1 VNNMNTLFQA
11 NKAIVYFTIMALVL
25 LFVGLNQSWALALG
39 IINMSLISAIMAL
52 GVNIQWG
59 YAGLMNV
66 GIMGFAALGGVSVV
80 LIAQQPVTEAVD
92 AGGIKML
99 IALIMGAATI
109 TAGILL
115 NRRGVNKW
123 LIAAIVVTGYL
134 FTRYYFSEAAD
145 IIEKVDPAIT
155 GYLGGFG
162 LPIAFSWIV
171 GGVIAAGAAWWVGKI
186 TLGLRTDY
194 LAIATLGISEIILY
208 VIKNEDWF
216 VRGLKNVYGLPR
228 PVPYEVDM
236 QQSEWFQNVVTWIH
250 KSELQ
255 LLSQTEQI
263 DKLSD
268 YVREAAVVF
277 VKLCYSGLFIAILVA
292 LIVLSNL
299 ALNSPWGRKVR
310 AIRDNE
316 VAASAMGK
324 DIKRQHLQIFVLGSA
339 IVGIAGALLVT
350 YDGIFI
356 PTAYLPLRFTF
367 LIWVMVILGGSGNN
381 MGSVL
386 GAFIIWFIWIQSG
399 PMGLWF
405 VEMLSNN
412 MSEGST
418 SLEFIEDRV
427 HYLRLVFMGSI
438 LLLIMRFSPSG
449 LLPEKNKELQFCCK
463 WLLH

>member
-1 VNNMNTLFQA
+1 MVNNMNTLFQA
-11 NKAIVYFTIMALVL
+11 NKAIIYFIIMALVL
-25 LFVGLNQSWALALG
+25 IFVGLNQSWALALG

-427 HYLRLVFMGSI
+427 HYLRLVFMGTI

-449 LLPEKNKELQFCCK
+449 LLPEKNKEL
-463 WLLH
+463 

>member
-1 VNNMNTLFQA
+1 MNNLNTILQA
-11 NKAIVYFTIMALVL
+11 NKAIAYFAIMAFIL

-59 YAGLMNV
+59 YAGLFNV

-80 LIAQQPVTEAVD
+80 LIAQQPVTEAIDV
-92 AGGIKML
+92 GGIKML
-99 IALIMGAATI
+99 IALIFGAVTI
-109 TAGILL
+109 AAGILL
-115 NRRGVNKW
+115 NRRRVNKW
-123 LIAAIVVTGYL
+123 LTAFIVVIGYL
-134 FTRYYFSEAAD
+134 ITRHYFSEASD
-145 IIEKVDPAIT
+145 LIEKVDPAIT

-162 LPIAFSWIV
+162 LPVAFSWVV
-171 GGVIAAGAAWWVGKI
+171 GGFAAAIAAWLIGKI

-236 QQSEWFQNVVTWIH
+236 QKSEWLQNIVAWIH

-255 LLSQTEQI
+255 LLSQSEQI
-263 DKLSD
+263 EKLGD

-277 VKLCYSGLFIAILVA
+277 VKLCYSGLFISILVA
-292 LIVLSNL
+292 FIVLSNL

-339 IVGIAGALLVT
+339 IVGVAGALLVT

-356 PTAYLPLRFTF
+356 PTAYQPLRFTF

-405 VEMLSNN
+405 VDILSNN
-412 MSEGST
+412 MQEGST

-427 HYLRLVFMGSI
+427 HYLRLVFMGAI
-438 LLLIMRFSPSG
+438 LLLIMRFSPGG
-449 LLPEKNKELQFCCK
+449 LLPEKNKEL
-463 WLLH
+463 

>member
-1 VNNMNTLFQA
+1 MNNITPIWEA
-11 NKAIVYFTIMALVL
+11 NKAIASFAIMGLIL
-25 LFVGLNQSWALALG
+25 LFVGMNQSWALALG
-39 IINMSLISAIMAL
+39 IFNMSLISAIMAL

-59 YAGLMNV
+59 YAGLFNV

-80 LIAQQPVTEAVD
+80 LIAQQPVTEAID
-92 AGGIKML
+92 AGGMKMFLSL
-99 IALIMGAATI
+99 IIGAVTVI
-109 TAGILL
+109 TGVLL

-123 LIAAIVVTGYL
+123 LTATVVIIGYL
-134 FTRYYFSEAAD
+134 ITRYYFSEAAD
-145 IIEKVDPAIT
+145 LIEKVDPAIT

-162 LPIAFSWIV
+162 LPVAFSWIV
-171 GGVIAAGAAWWVGKI
+171 GGLAAAGAAWWIGKI

-236 QQSEWFQNVVTWIH
+236 QQSEGFQNIIAWIH
-250 KSELQ
+250 RTELQ
-255 LLSQTEQI
+255 LLSQSDQI
-263 DKLSD
+263 DKLGD

-277 VKLCYSGLFIAILVA
+277 VKLCYSGLFIAILGA
-292 LIVLSNL
+292 FIILSNL

-324 DIKRQHLQIFVLGSA
+324 NIKRQHLQIFVLGSA
-339 IVGIAGALLVT
+339 IVGVAGALLVT

-356 PTAYLPLRFTF
+356 PTAYQPLRFTF

-381 MGSVL
+381 LGSVL

-399 PMGLWF
+399 PMGLWV
-405 VEMLSNN
+405 VEMLGNYIQ
-412 MSEGST
+412 EGSAP
-418 SLEFIEDRV
+418 LEFIENRV
-427 HYLRLVFMGSI
+427 HYLRLVFMGII
-438 LLLIMRFSPSG
+438 LLLIMRFSPG
-449 LLPEKNKELQFCCK
+449 GILPEKNKEL
-463 WLLH
+463 

>member
-1 VNNMNTLFQA
+1 MNNITAIWEA
-11 NKAIVYFTIMALVL
+11 NKAIASFAIMGLIL
-25 LFVGLNQSWALALG
+25 LFVGMNQSWALALG
-39 IINMSLISAIMAL
+39 IFNMSLISAIMAL

-59 YAGLMNV
+59 YAGLFNV

-80 LIAQQPVTEAVD
+80 LIAQQPVTEAIDV
-92 AGGIKML
+92 GGMKMFLSL
-99 IALIMGAATI
+99 IIGAVTVI
-109 TAGILL
+109 TGVVL

-123 LIAAIVVTGYL
+123 LTASVVIIGYL
-134 FTRYYFSEAAD
+134 ITRYYFSEAAEL
-145 IIEKVDPAIT
+145 IEKVDPAIT

-162 LPIAFSWIV
+162 IPVAFSWIV
-171 GGVIAAGAAWWVGKI
+171 GGLAAAGAAWWIGKI

-236 QQSEWFQNVVTWIH
+236 QQSEWFQNIIAWLH

-255 LLSQTEQI
+255 LLTQSEQI
-263 DKLSD
+263 DQLGD

-277 VKLCYSGLFIAILVA
+277 VKLCYSGLFIAILGA
-292 LIVLSNL
+292 FIILSNL

-324 DIKRQHLQIFVLGSA
+324 NIKRQHLQIFVIGSA
-339 IVGIAGALLVT
+339 IVGVAGALLVT

-356 PTAYLPLRFTF
+356 PTAYQPLRFTF

-381 MGSVL
+381 LGSVL
-386 GAFIIWFIWIQSG
+386 GAFIIWFIWIQAG
-399 PMGLWF
+399 PMGLWV
-405 VEMLSNN
+405 VEMLGNN
-412 MSEGST
+412 MQEGSAF
-418 SLEFIEDRV
+418 LEFIEDRV
-427 HYLRLVFMGSI
+427 HYLRLVFMGTI
-438 LLLIMRFSPSG
+438 LLLIMRFSPG
-449 LLPEKNKELQFCCK
+449 GILPEKNKEL
-463 WLLH
+463 

>member
-1 VNNMNTLFQA
+1 MTNMNTFFQA
-11 NKAIVYFTIMALVL
+11 NKAVIYFSIMALVL

-109 TAGILL
+109 TSGILL
-115 NRRGVNKW
+115 NRRGANKW

-427 HYLRLVFMGSI
+427 HYLRLVFMGAI

-449 LLPEKNKELQFCCK
+449 LLPEKNKEL
-463 WLLH
+463 

>member
-1 VNNMNTLFQA
+1 MNNLNTILQA
-11 NKAIVYFTIMALVL
+11 NKAIAYFAIMAFIL

-59 YAGLMNV
+59 YAGLFNV

-80 LIAQQPVTEAVD
+80 LIAQQPVTEAIDV
-92 AGGIKML
+92 GGIKML
-99 IALIMGAATI
+99 IALIFGAVTI
-109 TAGILL
+109 AAGILL
-115 NRRGVNKW
+115 NRRRVNKW
-123 LIAAIVVTGYL
+123 LTVFIVVIGYL
-134 FTRYYFSEAAD
+134 ITRHYFSEASD
-145 IIEKVDPAIT
+145 LIEKVDPAIT

-162 LPIAFSWIV
+162 LPVAFSWVV
-171 GGVIAAGAAWWVGKI
+171 GGFAAAIAAWLIGKI

-236 QQSEWFQNVVTWIH
+236 QKSEWLQNIVAWIH

-255 LLSQTEQI
+255 LLSQSEQI
-263 DKLSD
+263 IRLGD
-268 YVREAAVVF
+268 YVRESAVVF
-277 VKLCYSGLFIAILVA
+277 VKLCYSGLFISILVA
-292 LIVLSNL
+292 FIVLSNL

-339 IVGIAGALLVT
+339 IVGVAGALLVT

-356 PTAYLPLRFTF
+356 PTAYQPLRFTF

-405 VEMLSNN
+405 VDILSNN
-412 MSEGST
+412 MQEGST

-427 HYLRLVFMGSI
+427 HYLRLVFMGAI
-438 LLLIMRFSPSG
+438 LLLIMRFSPGG
-449 LLPEKNKELQFCCK
+449 LLPEKNKEL
-463 WLLH
+463 

>member
-162 LPIAFSWIV
+162 FPIAFSWIV

-427 HYLRLVFMGSI
+427 HYLRLVFMGTI

-449 LLPEKNKELQFCCK
+449 LLPEKNKEL
-463 WLLH
+463 

>member
-1 VNNMNTLFQA
+1 MNTLFQA

-427 HYLRLVFMGSI
+427 HYLRLVFMGAI

-449 LLPEKNKELQFCCK
+449 LLPEKNKEL
-463 WLLH
+463 

>member
-1 VNNMNTLFQA
+1 MNNMNTLFQA

-134 FTRYYFSEAAD
+134 FARYYFSEAAD

-427 HYLRLVFMGSI
+427 HYLRLVFMGAI

-449 LLPEKNKELQFCCK
+449 LLPEKNKEL
-463 WLLH
+463 

>member
-1 VNNMNTLFQA
+1 MNNMNTLFQA

-80 LIAQQPVTEAVD
+80 LIAQQPVAEAVD

-405 VEMLSNN
+405 VEMQKPFNAK
-412 MSEGST
+412 
-418 SLEFIEDRV
+418 LEFFIF
-427 HYLRLVFMGSI
+427 LR
-438 LLLIMRFSPSG
+438 
-449 LLPEKNKELQFCCK
+449 
-463 WLLH
+463 

>member
-1 VNNMNTLFQA
+1 MNSIFQA
-11 NKAIVYFTIMALVL
+11 NRAIIYFAVMSMILM
-25 LFVGLNQSWALALG
+25 FVGFNQSWALALG

-80 LIAQQPVTEAVD
+80 LIAQQPVTEAID
-92 AGGIKML
+92 AGGIKMFL
-99 IALIMGAATI
+99 ALIMGAVTI
-109 TAGILL
+109 IGGIFL
-115 NRRGVNKW
+115 NRSGVNKW
-123 LIAAIVVTGYL
+123 FTAFLVVIGYL
-134 FTRYYFSEAAD
+134 ITRHYFSEAAD
-145 IIEKVDPAIT
+145 LIEKVDPAIT

-162 LPIAFSWIV
+162 LPVALSWIV
-171 GGVIAAGAAWWVGKI
+171 GGLAAAGAAWWIGKI

-236 QQSEWFQNVVTWIH
+236 QQSELFQNFIAWFH
-250 KSELQ
+250 RSDLQ
-255 LLSQTEQI
+255 LLSQADQI
-263 DKLSD
+263 ERLGD
-268 YVREAAVVF
+268 YVRESAVVF

-292 LIVLSNL
+292 LIILSNL

-324 DIKRQHLQIFVLGSA
+324 DIKKQHLQIFVLGSA
-339 IVGIAGALLVT
+339 IVGVAGALLVT

-356 PTAYLPLRFTF
+356 PTGYVPLRFTF

-399 PMGLWF
+399 PIGLWV
-405 VEMLSNN
+405 VERLGDSML
-412 MSEGST
+412 EGSN

-427 HYLRLVFMGSI
+427 HYLRLVFMGTI
-438 LLLIMRFSPSG
+438 LLVIMRFSPSG
-449 LLPEKNKELQFCCK
+449 LLPEKNKEL
-463 WLLH
+463 